1 MVKMTCENLQ
11 KCVAEP
17 NKPSGCREERWGDW
31 EGRTVA
37 SCFIWA
43 QLDLIF
49 KWRTE
54 AESADAVTMATE
66 LMGHTHSNVNDRT
79 VCDAFVIAEKNGWR
93 GRDQSRAT
101 QQSSLRTGDTWA
113 PPSSSSIRRSSH
125 SVKAGRS
132 N

>member
-1 MVKMTCENLQ
+1 MTCENLQ
-11 KCVAEP
+11 KCVTQP
-17 NKPSGCREERWGDW
+17 NKPSSCREERRGDW

-54 AESADAVTMATE
+54 AESADAVTMATG

-79 VCDAFVIAEKNGWR
+79 VCGAFVIAEKNGRR

-113 PPSSSSIRRSSH
+113 PPSSSSIWRSSH